1 MVKTQQWRRGRDTS
15 EREMGSHGRMKAF
28 DGRAES
34 WVEYAERLEQ
44 YFIANGITEAAK
56 KRAVLLAVVGGELSP
71 HQEPGS
77 SNEAKREELRGID
90 RANEEALQPK
100 TVSHCATL

>member
-1 MVKTQQWRRGRDTS
+1 
-15 EREMGSHGRMKAF
+15 MGSHGRMKAF

-44 YFIANGITEAAK
+44 YFIANGITEATK
-56 KRAVLLAVVGGELSP
+56 KRAVSRGGELSP

-90 RANEEALQPK
+90 PANEEALQPK